1 MYESSGSKFFRTTTG
16 IQSGPGVRN
25 FITEILCNFRLVLEG
40 KAGKKIPAS
49 SRSEYLEKF
58 SANNFA
64 LWNAEF
70 NTSGPLNREG
80 IADLLCWEQYYQ
92 FAKSH
97 WKETVTGEKSAKL
110 RALAPTRLTQHWY
123 TSYAPTCLTH
133 HYYAPY
139 VPARRYPH
147 QLVPDSCLSCAVL
160 LQLKGK
166 VFFVC
171 TPVIHSPPFLS
182 SLLFY
187 HRKLFY
193 MLVSFFCFK
202 AFVTPLFTQL
212 FCHNIYISSNN
223 EGAGLMKTVQIF
235 DFHFI
240 PNCSIA
246 FKVMNW
252 KLWEQIL

>member
-1 MYESSGSKFFRTTTG
+1 M
-16 IQSGPGVRN
+16 
-25 FITEILCNFRLVLEG
+25 
-40 KAGKKIPAS
+40 
-49 SRSEYLEKF
+49 
-58 SANNFA
+58 
-64 LWNAEF
+64 
-70 NTSGPLNREG
+70 NTSGPLNREA
-80 IADLLCWEQYYQ
+80 IADLLCWEHYYQ

-97 WKETVTGEKSAKL
+97 WKETVIGEKSYVPYPSLL
-110 RALAPTRLTQHWY
+110 RALRASAPT
-123 TSYAPTCLTH
+123 
-133 HYYAPY
+133 
-139 VPARRYPH
+139 RRYPH

-182 SLLFY
+182 TLLFY

-193 MLVSFFCFK
+193 MLVSFFRFK